1 MASSVL
7 GLLISTLAFS
17 GLVLSYQYIEE
28 TYRNSIRYPLNKNE
42 LDSSKIQLF
51 EDEFNKDLQ
60 FDSERLE
67 QYFKTISD
75 VVPPNTFV
83 VLLGDS
89 SDVIN
94 EISNT
99 YFLRQIS
106 LSHTGED
113 HIHPPEM
120 FFDEVLDID
129 ISLNDN
135 QKSIFILQKSKLALR
150 PVKKLILN

>member
-1 MASSVL
+1 MRNNLLLVMV
-7 GLLISTLAFS
+7 LISNFCNATEINLKIDHH
-17 GLVLSYQYIEE
+17 GEI
-28 TYRNSIRYPLNKNE
+28 LNKIE
-42 LDSSKIQLF
+42 LDRSKIQLF

>member
-1 MASSVL
+1 MRNNA
-7 GLLISTLAFS
+7 LLVMILICNLCNATEINLKIDHH
-17 GLVLSYQYIEE
+17 GEI
-28 TYRNSIRYPLNKNE
+28 LNKIE
-42 LDSSKIQLF
+42 LESSKIQLF

-120 FFDEVLDID
+120 FFDDVLDID
-129 ISLNDN
+129 VSLNDN
-135 QKSIFILQKSKLALR
+135 QKSIFILQKSKLALK

>member
-1 MASSVL
+1 VRNNLLLVMV
-7 GLLISTLAFS
+7 LISNLCNA
-17 GLVLSYQYIEE
+17 IEINLKIDHHGE
-28 TYRNSIRYPLNKNE
+28 ILNKIE
-42 LDSSKIQLF
+42 LDRSKIQLF